1 MLRKIGCLILVS
13 IVLLFNSC
21 NSSDEGKGTISIGFS
36 QSINNDIW
44 RKSMD
49 HSMEVEASLHP
60 EVKLTIYN
68 ANRKA
73 KNQIR
78 DIDTMIEQGMDVII
92 IAPYESD
99 SIVPVIEKARAKGI
113 PVIIVDRKANT
124 SEYTAFLGADNLEVG
139 RLAGKHIASK
149 SNGNANVIEIIGD
162 PSTSPGLERSLGFKQ
177 IIKQYPG
184 IKVFSI
190 YSDYYGHPK
199 TDFTALLES
208 LPKIDYVYSFN
219 DLIAYN
225 AWKIAKSKGLEKKIK
240 FIGVDGLN
248 GPFGGIQLVKDG
260 ALESTILYPTGG
272 SEAIKLALKILN
284 NEIVS
289 KNNKLNTILID
300 SLNAD
305 IMSNQFDKITIQQSD
320 IEKQQSVIKNQE
332 RKYSTQNNLLKLLT
346 FLFVIVLSLA
356 IHSIYSRIIIN
367 RKKKELEGTNKKIK
381 NQRNE
386 IKRFSNELKQSNE
399 ARLNFFTGLSH
410 EFKTPLTLILSSV
423 ESLEAEFKNKGI
435 SVTKEIN
442 LMYNNSRRLL
452 RLINQL
458 LDYRKME
465 DHKFTLRASKT
476 NLLDFSN
483 SIISDFDREAKK
495 KNIDFLLS
503 TNNPELEVYLDR
515 NLMDK
520 VYFNLLS
527 NAFKFTPEKGKISI
541 NIKEDKANK
550 SVKIHFKDSGIGI
563 PDNELGEVF
572 NAFYQGSNNYRNS
585 SGIGLH
591 LSKSFVELHKGSIEI
606 HSKNGTEFIITLPLG
621 TTHLDEKEIIKEPV
635 LDFVHQSDYLDSE
648 VIQKEEF
655 KNAEDKY
662 SILYI
667 EDNKDLLDFISDKF
681 SREYTFFSSD
691 GTDAVEKALELIPD
705 IIICDLNLPE
715 MNGFQICEM
724 LKKDL
729 RTSHIPTIILTA
741 SDDQNSYLKA
751 LESGADIFL
760 TKPFNL
766 KVLAQSIKGL
776 LFNREK
782 LRYYYTNNIV
792 NIEEGSFGI
801 SEQDFL
807 KKLNELIDK
816 NLENS
821 SYTVED
827 LARDLIISRVQLY
840 RKVKAILGI
849 SISDHINNMRLD
861 KSKELLKKSNF
872 SISEIAYAVGFST
885 PNYFSTSFRNKF
897 GISPKEFKNLDKGHT
912 I

>member
-1 MLRKIGCLILVS
+1 MLRKLSYIILISCTLS
-13 IVLLFNSC
+13 LNSC
-21 NSSDEGKGTISIGFS
+21 RLGDDEKDKIAIGFS

-49 HSMEVEASLHP
+49 HAMEVEASLHP
-60 EVKLTIYN
+60 EVSLTIYN

-78 DIDTMIEQGMDVII
+78 DIQKFIDAKMDVII
-92 IAPYESD
+92 VSPFESD

-149 SNGNANVIEIIGD
+149 SNGSANVIEINAD
-162 PSTSPGLERSLGFKQ
+162 LNTSPGLERSLGFKQ
-177 IIKQYPG
+177 ILKQYPG
-184 IKVFSI
+184 IKVVTVD
-190 YSDYYGHPK
+190 SDNFGHPK
-199 TDFTALLES
+199 GNYIKLLDS
-208 LPKIDYVYSFN
+208 LPNIDYIYGFN
-219 DLIAYN
+219 DIIAYN

-260 ALESTILYPTGG
+260 TLESTILYPTGG

-284 NEIVS
+284 NEIVP

-320 IEKQQSVIKNQE
+320 IEQQQSVIKNQE

-346 FLFVIVLSLA
+346 SLFVIVLSLA
-356 IHSIYSRIIIN
+356 IYSVYSRIIIS
-367 RKKKELEGTNKKIK
+367 RKKQELEGTNKKIK

-423 ESLEAEFKNKGI
+423 ESLEAELKNKGI

-495 KNIDFLLS
+495 KNINFSLT
-503 TNNPELEVYLDR
+503 TNNSELEVYLDR

-541 NIKEDKANK
+541 IIKEDKTNN
-550 SVKIHFKDSGIGI
+550 SVKIHFKDTGIGI

-606 HSKNGTEFIITLPLG
+606 HSKNGAEFIITLLLG
-621 TTHLDEKEIIKEPV
+621 TAHLDEKEIIKEPV

-648 VIQKEEF
+648 VIQKVEPQ
-655 KNAEDKY
+655 NTEDKY

-667 EDNKDLLDFISDKF
+667 EDNKDLLDFISHKF
-681 SREYTFFSSD
+681 STEYTFFSSD

-715 MNGFQICEM
+715 MNGFQICET

-751 LESGADIFL
+751 LDSGADIFL

-792 NIEEGSFGI
+792 NIEEGSFGV

-807 KKLNELIDK
+807 KKLNELICK

-821 SYTVED
+821 AYTVED
-827 LARDLIISRVQLY
+827 LARDLSISRVQLY

-861 KSKELLKKSNF
+861 KSKELLKKSNQT
-872 SISEIAYAVGFST
+872 ISEVAYAVGFSS
-885 PNYFSTSFRNKF
+885 PNYFSTSFKNKF
-897 GISPKEFKNLDKGHT
+897 GISPKEFKN

>member
-1 MLRKIGCLILVS
+1 MLRKVSFIVILGFIGILS
-13 IVLLFNSC
+13 SC
-21 NSSDEGKGTISIGFS
+21 KSSEEDKDTVSIGFS
-36 QSINNDIW
+36 QSVGDDIW
-44 RKSMD
+44 RTSMN
-49 HSMEVEASLHP
+49 HAMEVEASLHP
-60 EVKLTIYN
+60 GTNLTIYN
-68 ANRKA
+68 ANRQASK
-73 KNQIR
+73 QIS
-78 DIDTMIEQGMDVII
+78 DIQKFIDTKMDVII
-92 IAPYESD
+92 VSPFESD
-99 SIVPVIEKARAKGI
+99 SIVPVIEQARAKGI
-113 PVIIVDRKANT
+113 PVIIVDRKAST

-149 SNGNANVIEIIGD
+149 SNGHANVIEINGD
-162 PSTSPGLERSLGFKQ
+162 LKTSPGLERSLGFKQ
-177 IIKQYPG
+177 IVKQYPG
-184 IKVFSI
+184 IKVI
-190 YSDYYGHPK
+190 TVNSDDFGHPK
-199 TDFTALLES
+199 ENYIRLLDS
-208 LPKIDYVYSFN
+208 LPHIDYVYGFN
-219 DLIAYN
+219 DMIAYN
-225 AWKIAKSKGLEKKIK
+225 AWKIAKTKGLEKKIK
-240 FIGVDGLN
+240 FIGVDGLD
-248 GPFGGIQLVKDG
+248 GPYGGIQLVKDG
-260 ALESTILYPTGG
+260 VLESTILYPTGG
-272 SEAIKLALKILN
+272 SEAIKLALGIVN
-284 NEIVS
+284 GEIVP

-320 IEKQQSVIKNQE
+320 IEQQQSIIKNQE
-332 RKYSTQNNLLKLLT
+332 KKYASQSNLLRLLI

-356 IHSIYSRIIIN
+356 IYSIYSGVVIR
-367 RKKKELEGTNKKIK
+367 RKKKELEETNKKIK

-386 IKRFSNELKQSNE
+386 IKKFSNELKKSNE
-399 ARLNFFTGLSH
+399 TRLNFFTGLSH
-410 EFKTPLTLILSSV
+410 EFKTPLTLILSSI

-435 SVTKEIN
+435 SVNKEIN

-458 LDYRKME
+458 LDYRKTE

-476 NLLDFSN
+476 NLLDFSKG
-483 SIISDFDREAKK
+483 IVCDFDREAKK
-495 KNIDFLLS
+495 KSIDFSL
-503 TNNPELEVYLDR
+503 TTTNPELEVYLDR

-541 NIKEDKANK
+541 AIKEDKTNNT
-550 SVKIHFKDSGIGI
+550 VKIYFKDSGIGI
-563 PDNELGEVF
+563 PENELKEVF

-606 HSKNGTEFIITLPLG
+606 YSKNGAEFIITLLLG
-621 TTHLDEKEIIKEPV
+621 TAHLEEKEIIKEPV

-648 VIQKEEF
+648 VIQKVEPQ
-655 KNAEDKY
+655 NTEDKY

-667 EDNKDLLDFISDKF
+667 EDNKDLLDFISHKF
-681 SREYTFFSSD
+681 STEYTFFSSD
-691 GTDAVEKALELIPD
+691 GTDAIEKALELIPD

-715 MNGFQICEM
+715 MNGFQICER

-741 SDDQNSYLKA
+741 SDDQDSYLKA
-751 LESGADIFL
+751 LDSGADIFL

-782 LRYYYTNNIV
+782 LRFYYTNNIV
-792 NIEEGSFGI
+792 NIEEGSFGV

-807 KKLNELIDK
+807 KKLNELIGK

-821 SYTVED
+821 AYTVED
-827 LARDLIISRVQLY
+827 LARDLAISRVQLY

-861 KSKELLKKSNF
+861 KSKELLKKSNQT
-872 SISEIAYAVGFST
+872 ISEIAYAVGFSS
-885 PNYFSTSFRNKF
+885 PNYFSTSFKNKF
-897 GISPKEFKNLDKGHT
+897 GISPKEYKN

>member
-1 MLRKIGCLILVS
+1 MLRKLSYIILISCTLS
-13 IVLLFNSC
+13 LNSC
-21 NSSDEGKGTISIGFS
+21 RLGDDEKDKIAIGFS

-49 HSMEVEASLHP
+49 HAMEVEASLHP
-60 EVKLTIYN
+60 EVSLTIYN

-78 DIDTMIEQGMDVII
+78 DIQKFIDAKMDVII
-92 IAPYESD
+92 VSPFESD

-149 SNGNANVIEIIGD
+149 SNGSANVIEINAD
-162 PSTSPGLERSLGFKQ
+162 LNTSPGLERSLGFKQ
-177 IIKQYPG
+177 ILKQYPG
-184 IKVFSI
+184 IKVVTVD
-190 YSDYYGHPK
+190 SDNFGHPK
-199 TDFTALLES
+199 GNYIKLLDS
-208 LPKIDYVYSFN
+208 LPNIDYIYGFN
-219 DLIAYN
+219 DIIAYN
-225 AWKIAKSKGLEKKIK
+225 AWKVAKSKGLEKKIK

-260 ALESTILYPTGG
+260 TLESTILYPTGG

-284 NEIVS
+284 NEIVP

-320 IEKQQSVIKNQE
+320 IEQQQSVIKNQE

-346 FLFVIVLSLA
+346 SLFVIVLSLA
-356 IHSIYSRIIIN
+356 IYSVYSRIIIS
-367 RKKKELEGTNKKIK
+367 RKKQELEGTNKKIK

-423 ESLEAEFKNKGI
+423 ESLEAELKNKGI

-495 KNIDFLLS
+495 KNINFSLT
-503 TNNPELEVYLDR
+503 TNNSELEVYLDR

-541 NIKEDKANK
+541 IIKEDKTNN
-550 SVKIHFKDSGIGI
+550 SVKIHFKDTGIGI

-606 HSKNGTEFIITLPLG
+606 HSKNGAEFIITLLLG
-621 TTHLDEKEIIKEPV
+621 TAHLDEKEIIKEPV

-648 VIQKEEF
+648 VIQKVEPQ
-655 KNAEDKY
+655 NTEDKY

-667 EDNKDLLDFISDKF
+667 EDNKDLLDFISHKF
-681 SREYTFFSSD
+681 STEYTFFSSD

-715 MNGFQICEM
+715 MNGFQICER

-741 SDDQNSYLKA
+741 SDDQDSYLKA
-751 LESGADIFL
+751 LDSGADIFL

-782 LRYYYTNNIV
+782 LRFYYTNNIV
-792 NIEEGSFGI
+792 NIEEGGFGI

-807 KKLNELIDK
+807 KKLNELIGK
-816 NLENS
+816 NIENS

-827 LARDLIISRVQLY
+827 LARDLAISRVQLY

-849 SISDHINNMRLD
+849 SISDHINNIRLD
-861 KSKELLKKSNF
+861 KSKELLKKSNQT
-872 SISEIAYAVGFST
+872 ISEVAYAVGFSS
-885 PNYFSTSFRNKF
+885 PNYFSTSFKNKF
-897 GISPKEFKNLDKGHT
+897 GISPTEFKN

>member
-1 MLRKIGCLILVS
+1 MLRKIYHLILIS
-13 IVLLFNSC
+13 LVLLFNSC
-21 NSSDEGKGTISIGFS
+21 NSSEEGKSKISIGFS

-49 HSMEVEASLHP
+49 HAMEVEASLHP
-60 EVKLTIYN
+60 EVSLTIYN

-78 DIDTMIEQGMDVII
+78 DIDKMIEQNVDVII
-92 IAPYESD
+92 VAPYESD
-99 SIVPVIEKARAKGI
+99 SIVPVIEKAKAKGI

-139 RLAGKHIASK
+139 RLAGKHIVSK
-149 SNGNANVIEIIGD
+149 SNGSANVIEIIGD
-162 PSTSPGLERSLGFKQ
+162 SNTSPGSERSLGFKQ
-177 IIKQYPG
+177 IVKQYPG

-190 YSDYYGHPK
+190 YSDIYGHPK
-199 TDFTALLES
+199 TDYTQLLKS

-219 DLIAYN
+219 DLVAYN

-260 ALESTILYPTGG
+260 VLESTILYPTGG

-320 IEKQQSVIKNQE
+320 IEQQQSVIKNQE
-332 RKYSTQNNLLKLLT
+332 RKYSTQNNLLKLLIS
-346 FLFVIVLSLA
+346 LFVIVLSLA
-356 IHSIYSRIIIN
+356 IYSVYSRIIIS
-367 RKKKELEGTNKKIK
+367 RKKQELEGTNKKIK

-423 ESLEAEFKNKGI
+423 ESLEAELKNKGI

-495 KNIDFLLS
+495 KNINFSLT
-503 TNNPELEVYLDR
+503 TNNSELEVYLDR

-541 NIKEDKANK
+541 IIKEDKTNNI
-550 SVKIHFKDSGIGI
+550 VKIHFKDSGIGI

-606 HSKNGTEFIITLPLG
+606 HSKNGAEFIITLPLG
-621 TTHLDEKEIIKEPV
+621 MEHLDEKEIIKEPV
-635 LDFVHQSDYLDSE
+635 LYFVHQSDYLDSE
-648 VIQKEEF
+648 VIQKVEL
-655 KNAEDKY
+655 KNVEDKY

-667 EDNKDLLDFISDKF
+667 EDNKDLLDFISDKL
-681 SREYTFFSSD
+681 STEYTFFSSD

-715 MNGFQICEM
+715 MDGFQICET

-751 LESGADIFL
+751 LEIGADIFL
-760 TKPFNL
+760 SKPFNL

-801 SEQDFL
+801 SEQDFI
-807 KKLNELIDK
+807 KKLNDLIGK

-827 LARDLIISRVQLY
+827 LARDLTVSRVQLY

-849 SISDHINNMRLD
+849 SISDHINNLRLD
-861 KSKELLKKSNF
+861 KSKELLKKSNL
-872 SISEIAYAVGFST
+872 SISEIAYAVGFSS
-885 PNYFSTSFRNKF
+885 PNYFSTSFKNKF
-897 GISPKEFKNLDKGHT
+897 GVTPKEYKSKK
-912 I
+912 